1 MTRTEERD
9 DLEASAARSP
19 DGSDHRQEERPER
32 RQSERRRDF
41 ELRESFDRILALRSA
56 WGVLASSGLWA
67 AGQHIADTGRGLNDE
82 LKAVASLGLEGRDKT
97 VLPRIEALVDVFA
110 AEMRAIAG
118 ELPVAELRTTLRGE
132 GAVDRAGV
140 LALLDLMLGSEIN
153 GLAVAAGHVASIDC
167 LITFLSAVV
176 SGDADVAQLQ
186 DPVGLTPRL
195 NILCQEADEIVDVGL
210 AELET
215 EFLAAAAPRDADKGE
230 GEADPFGLGSPL
242 WQRKLELGSSY
253 FVPSLL
259 RAILTY
265 NAAVFRRGN
274 AELRR
279 SQDWGG
285 IPGQPPESDSGV
297 SVFETTALPSLGEAM
312 QRRLSGGA
320 PDRDAIDRVAWC
332 LDLGYM
338 NASERG
344 ELLTPSLGRQENVKG
359 TVILVGLLSRAS
371 VVLADELPAIGI
383 SLDLLSTQ
391 WIRELDR
398 ALKEQI
404 NERISHDAYPE
415 ACALTELKS
424 KFLYESIIDLNLQKQ
439 RRVVSQEK
447 VQEERVREEASQLA
461 VEAIE
466 AESALVDAKS
476 RMAQTR
482 GWRARLARFSRVG
495 GAIAGLGLATM
506 LLIPTNDM
514 GSFSR
519 AELDRVSDHLVS
531 GGRNQ
536 QGSGSTFVG
545 TIADEWSELAASQR
559 EGAARQLVDRLRAQ
573 GIRDVM
579 IYDDD
584 RRLKI
589 QALGKRPL
597 WMAAAGSP

>member
-9 DLEASAARSP
+9 DLEASAARP
-19 DGSDHRQEERPER
+19 RDGSDRRQEERPER

-41 ELRESFDRILALRSA
+41 ELRASFDRILALRSA
-56 WGVLASSGLWA
+56 WSVLASSGLWA

-118 ELPVAELRTTLRGE
+118 ELPVAELRTTLRGQD
-132 GAVDRAGV
+132 ALDRAGV

-153 GLAVAAGHVASIDC
+153 GLAVAAVHVASIDC
-167 LITFLSAVV
+167 LITFLSAGV

-195 NILCQEADEIVDVGL
+195 NILCQEADEIVDARL

-259 RAILTY
+259 RAIVTY

-274 AELRR
+274 VELRR

-320 PDRDAIDRVAWC
+320 PGFDAIDRVAWC

-466 AESALVDAKS
+466 AESALVDAKR

-482 GWRARLARFSRVG
+482 GWRARLARFSMAG

-579 IYDDD
+579 IYDDA

-589 QALGKRPL
+589 QALGKRPI